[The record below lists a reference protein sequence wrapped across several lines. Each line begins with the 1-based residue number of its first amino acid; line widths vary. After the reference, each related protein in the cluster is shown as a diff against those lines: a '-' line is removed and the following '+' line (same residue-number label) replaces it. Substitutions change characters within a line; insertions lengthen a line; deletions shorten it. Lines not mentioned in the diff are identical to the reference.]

1 MKKIKEYYICDRC
14 NKELSKADVVFVFES
29 RYQYDLCIECANV
42 FEEYKEKYGILEEK
56 AKRLQQEYNFGSYL
70 AEKNKME
77 EW

>member
-29 RYQYDLCIECANV
+29 RYQYDLCTECANV

-56 AKRLQQEYNFGSYL
+56 AKRLQKQYNFGSYL

-77 EW
+77 E